1 MAALARK
8 ILDRAPILQG
18 PAYLAWVASMG
29 TKNAMLRF
37 AFKRFGHVSN
47 SNSDRGQDRW
57 VIDDVFKGKTD
68 GFFVELGAA
77 DGFNDSNTFVLEKRF
92 GWKGLCIEP
101 NPVFFDKLTSLAKRG
116 CTLVQLGVDAE
127 SGTAEFLLDG
137 QRSGLTYDDTSNSEA
152 ARGEALDKAKD
163 EGRVAVIETVTL
175 AEVFDRYKAPNVI
188 DYFSFDVEGAETR
201 ILREFPFDR
210 YTFLAMTI
218 ERPTPELNELLFK
231 NGYHFVKNSLYDT
244 FYIHESLP
252 NFDEIERQP
261 FEQLPAKKF

>member
-1 MAALARK
+1 MAAIARK
-8 ILDRAPILQG
+8 VLEKAPILQG

-29 TKNAMLRF
+29 TKNAMLAF
-37 AFKRFGHVSN
+37 AYKNFGRIPH

-57 VIDDVFKGKTD
+57 VIDQVFKGKKD

-92 GWKGLCIEP
+92 GWNGLCIEP
-101 NPVFFDKLTSLAKRG
+101 NPTFFNKLTSLAKRD
-116 CTLVQLGVDAE
+116 CTLVQLGVDAV
-127 SGTAEFLLDG
+127 SGTAEFLMDG
-137 QRSGLTYDDTSNSEA
+137 QRGGLTHDDTSNSEA
-152 ARGEALDKAKD
+152 ARGTALDKAKED
-163 EGRVAVIETVTL
+163 GRMVEIETVTL
-175 AEVFDRYKAPNVI
+175 AEVFDRYNAPSTI

-210 YTFLAMTI
+210 YKFLAMTI
-218 ERPTPELNELLFK
+218 ERPTPELNELLFA
-231 NGYHFVKNSLYDT
+231 NGYHFVKNSLFDT

-261 FEQLPAKKF
+261 FEQLPPKKF